1 MPRISEYPN
10 KQAMN
15 ARCITLLYRRPRLWQ
30 KNFPAL
36 LGLVWRLFVSPIQQ
50 KTAISAANIDNSVSP
65 PLSGLRR
72 WITACGPPA
81 VFLLC
86 LGAVVVLPVAGFAG
100 DQVAAS
106 VAEAQT
112 TIIMLFLL
120 FVAAGLFGFSEFW
133 GRK

>member
-15 ARCITLLYRRPRLWQ
+15 ARCITLLYRRPRLC
-30 KNFPAL
+30 KKYFPAL

-50 KTAISAANIDNSVSP
+50 KTAISAENIDNSVSP

-86 LGAVVVLPVAGFAG
+86 LGAVVALPVAGFAG

-112 TIIMLFLL
+112 AIIMLFLL
-120 FVAAGLFGFSEFW
+120 FVAAGLFGFAEFW

>member
-10 KQAMN
+10 KQAIY
-15 ARCITLLYRRPRLWQ
+15 ARCITLLYRRPRLWR
-30 KNFPAL
+30 KYFPAL
-36 LGLVWRLFVSPIQQ
+36 LGLVWRFCFLPIQQ
-50 KTAISAANIDNSVSP
+50 KTAISAENIDNSVSS

-72 WITACGPPA
+72 WIATCGSPA

-86 LGAVVVLPVAGFAG
+86 LGAVVALPVAGFAG
-100 DQVAAS
+100 DQVAVS
-106 VAEAQT
+106 VTEAQT
-112 TIIMLFLL
+112 AVMIFLL